1 MSHSTGRRTV
11 LFLLT
16 AGATVVLRGFPRD
29 TTTRARHAVEL
40 HELGAHIV
48 ATATGTAMV
57 SVSSLRS
64 EVTRCRFEAVARW
77 TLGGDLP
84 DEFARLSPAQ
94 VRARVKERIA
104 AQYRRGEIV
113 RHAGWHLSALE
124 EAILAAA
131 QGALMRLP

>member
-1 MSHSTGRRTV
+1 MSHSIGRRTV

-16 AGATVVLRGFPRD
+16 AGAISVLSGLPRD
-29 TTTRARHAVEL
+29 TTKRARHAVEL
-40 HELGAHIV
+40 HELGAYIV
-48 ATATGTAMV
+48 ATATGTAIV

-64 EVTRCRFEAVARW
+64 ELTRSRCEAVARW

-113 RHAGWHLSALE
+113 RRAGWHLSMLE
-124 EAILAAA
+124 AAILAAVQRA
-131 QGALMRLP
+131 

>member
-11 LFLLT
+11 LLLLT
-16 AGATVVLRGFPRD
+16 AGATAVLSGLPRD

-48 ATATGTAMV
+48 AIATGTAIV
-57 SVSSLRS
+57 SVNSLRS
-64 EVTRCRFEAVARW
+64 AVTRCRFEAVARW
-77 TLGGDLP
+77 TLGGDLAE
-84 DEFARLSPAQ
+84 EFARLSPAQ

-113 RHAGWHLSALE
+113 RRAGWHLSVLE

-131 QGALMRLP
+131 QRA